1 MSEGIRINKYLSEIG
16 YCSRRQADKL
26 IEQGRIMVNS
36 KEAVM
41 GYKVQKDD
49 VIHVDGEKIKQKKT
63 KRIFIALNKP
73 KGVVCT
79 TNAGVEENNIIDFI
93 KFRERIFP
101 IGRLDKTTTGLI
113 LLTNDGS
120 TANKILKTSYN
131 NEKEYLVRV
140 NRPISEDVLKK
151 MSEGVAIV
159 GKKTRKCKVEQISQF
174 IFKIVLTQGLNR
186 QIRRMSE
193 YLGYEVVALKRIR
206 IINISLDV
214 PLGRY
219 RDLTDAEI
227 LELNQLIEPSSKT
240 EEASLPKIETV
251 KRRTEFIKRDDPRY
265 KNPGDY

>member
-1 MSEGIRINKYLSEIG
+1 MESQGIRINKYLSEIG

-26 IEQGRIMVNS
+26 IEQGRIMINS

-113 LLTNDGS
+113 LLTNDGD
-120 TANKILKTSYN
+120 TANKILKTAYN

-159 GKKTRKCKVEQISQF
+159 GKKTRKCKVEKLKSTE
-174 IFKIVLTQGLNR
+174 FKIILTQGLNR
-186 QIRRMSE
+186 QIRRMCE
-193 YLGYEVVALKRIR
+193 YFDFRVLSLKRVR
-206 IINISLDV
+206 IMNIKLDV
-214 PLGRY
+214 KEGKY
-219 RDLTDAEI
+219 RLLNDKEISELTNM
-227 LELNQLIEPSSKT
+227 LK
-240 EEASLPKIETV
+240 K
-251 KRRTEFIKRDDPRY
+251 
-265 KNPGDY
+265 

>member
-1 MSEGIRINKYLSEIG
+1 MESQGIRINKYLSEIG

-49 VIHVDGEKIKQKKT
+49 VIHVDGEKIKQKKS

-113 LLTNDGS
+113 LLTNDGD
-120 TANKILKTSYN
+120 TANKILKTAYN

-159 GKKTRKCKVEQISQF
+159 GKKTRKCKVEKLKSTE
-174 IFKIVLTQGLNR
+174 FKIILTQGLNR
-186 QIRRMSE
+186 QIRRMCE
-193 YLGYEVVALKRIR
+193 YFDFRVVSLRRVRIM
-206 IINISLDV
+206 NIKLDV
-214 PLGRY
+214 KEGKY
-219 RDLTDAEI
+219 RLLNDKEISELTNM
-227 LELNQLIEPSSKT
+227 LK
-240 EEASLPKIETV
+240 K
-251 KRRTEFIKRDDPRY
+251 
-265 KNPGDY
+265 

>member
-1 MSEGIRINKYLSEIG
+1 MSSEGTRINKYLSEIG
-16 YCSRRQADKL
+16 YCSRRQVDKL

-49 VIHVDGEKIKQKKT
+49 VIHVDGEKIKHKKS

-113 LLTNDGS
+113 LLTNDGD
-120 TANKILKTSYN
+120 TANKILKTAYN

-140 NRPISEDVLKK
+140 NRPISEAVLKE
-151 MSEGVAIV
+151 MSEGVSIL
-159 GKKTRKCKVEQISQF
+159 GKKTKKCKVEKLKSTE
-174 IFKIVLTQGLNR
+174 FKIILTQGLNR
-186 QIRRMSE
+186 QIRRMCE
-193 YLGYEVVALKRIR
+193 YFDFRVLSLKRVR
-206 IINISLDV
+206 IMNIKLDV
-214 PLGRY
+214 KEGKY
-219 RDLTDAEI
+219 RLLNDKEISELTNM
-227 LELNQLIEPSSKT
+227 LK
-240 EEASLPKIETV
+240 K
-251 KRRTEFIKRDDPRY
+251 
-265 KNPGDY
+265 

>member
-1 MSEGIRINKYLSEIG
+1 MDSQGIRINKYLSEVG

-26 IEQGRIMVNS
+26 IQQGRIMVNS

-41 GYKVQKDD
+41 GYKVQNDD
-49 VIHVDGEKIKQKKT
+49 VIHVDGEKIKHKKS

-113 LLTNDGS
+113 LLTNDGN

-140 NRPISEDVLKK
+140 NRPISENVLKK
-151 MSEGVAIV
+151 MSEGVSIL
-159 GKKTRKCKVEQISQF
+159 GKKTRKCKVEKLKSTE
-174 IFKIVLTQGLNR
+174 FKIILTQGLNR
-186 QIRRMSE
+186 QIRRMCE
-193 YLGYEVVALKRIR
+193 YFDFRVVSLKRVR
-206 IINISLDV
+206 IMNIKLDV
-214 PLGRY
+214 KEGKY
-219 RDLTDAEI
+219 RLLNDKEISELTNM
-227 LELNQLIEPSSKT
+227 LK
-240 EEASLPKIETV
+240 K
-251 KRRTEFIKRDDPRY
+251 
-265 KNPGDY
+265 

>member
-1 MSEGIRINKYLSEIG
+1 MESQGIRINKYLSEIG

-26 IEQGRIMVNS
+26 IEQGRIMINS

-49 VIHVDGEKIKQKKT
+49 VIHVDGEKIKQKKS

-113 LLTNDGS
+113 LLTNDGD
-120 TANKILKTSYN
+120 TANKILKTAYN

-159 GKKTRKCKVEQISQF
+159 GKKTRKCKVEKLKSTE
-174 IFKIVLTQGLNR
+174 FKIILTQGLNR
-186 QIRRMSE
+186 QIRRMCE
-193 YLGYEVVALKRIR
+193 YFDFRVLSLKRVR
-206 IINISLDV
+206 IMNIKLDV
-214 PLGRY
+214 KEGKY
-219 RDLTDAEI
+219 RLLNDKEISELTNM
-227 LELNQLIEPSSKT
+227 LK
-240 EEASLPKIETV
+240 K
-251 KRRTEFIKRDDPRY
+251 
-265 KNPGDY
+265 

>member
-1 MSEGIRINKYLSEIG
+1 MGSEGIRINKYLSEIG

-49 VIHVDGEKIKQKKT
+49 VIHVDGEKIKHKKS

-113 LLTNDGS
+113 LLTNDGD
-120 TANKILKTSYN
+120 TANKILKTAYN

-159 GKKTRKCKVEQISQF
+159 GKKTRKCKVEKLKSTE
-174 IFKIVLTQGLNR
+174 FKIILTQGLNR
-186 QIRRMSE
+186 QIRRMCE
-193 YLGYEVVALKRIR
+193 YFDFRVLSLKRVR
-206 IINISLDV
+206 IMNIKLDV
-214 PLGRY
+214 KEGKY
-219 RDLTDAEI
+219 RLLNDKEIFELTNM
-227 LELNQLIEPSSKT
+227 LK
-240 EEASLPKIETV
+240 K
-251 KRRTEFIKRDDPRY
+251 
-265 KNPGDY
+265 

>member
-1 MSEGIRINKYLSEIG
+1 MMSEGIRINKYLSEIG

-49 VIHVDGEKIKQKKT
+49 VIHVDGEKIKHKKS

-113 LLTNDGS
+113 LLTNDGD
-120 TANKILKTSYN
+120 TANKILKTAYN

-159 GKKTRKCKVEQISQF
+159 GKKTRKCKVEKLKSTE
-174 IFKIVLTQGLNR
+174 FKIILTQGLNR
-186 QIRRMSE
+186 QIRRMCE
-193 YLGYEVVALKRIR
+193 YFDFRVISLKRVR
-206 IINISLDV
+206 IMNIKLDV
-214 PLGRY
+214 KEGKY
-219 RDLTDAEI
+219 RLLNDKEISELTNM
-227 LELNQLIEPSSKT
+227 LK
-240 EEASLPKIETV
+240 K
-251 KRRTEFIKRDDPRY
+251 
-265 KNPGDY
+265 

>member
-49 VIHVDGEKIKQKKT
+49 VIHVDGEKIKHKKS

-113 LLTNDGS
+113 LLTNDGD
-120 TANKILKTSYN
+120 TANKILKTAYN

-159 GKKTRKCKVEQISQF
+159 GKKTRKCKVEKLKSTE
-174 IFKIVLTQGLNR
+174 FKIILTQGLNR
-186 QIRRMSE
+186 QIRRMCE
-193 YLGYEVVALKRIR
+193 YFDFTVVSLKRVR
-206 IINISLDV
+206 IMNIKLDV
-214 PLGRY
+214 KEGKY
-219 RDLTDAEI
+219 RLLNDKEISELTNM
-227 LELNQLIEPSSKT
+227 LK
-240 EEASLPKIETV
+240 K
-251 KRRTEFIKRDDPRY
+251 
-265 KNPGDY
+265 

>member
-1 MSEGIRINKYLSEIG
+1 MGSEGTRINKYLSEIG

-26 IEQGRIMVNS
+26 IEQGRVMVNS
-36 KEAVM
+36 KETVM

-49 VIHVDGEKIKQKKT
+49 TIHVDGEKIKQKKR

-93 KFRERIFP
+93 NFRERIFP

-113 LLTNDGS
+113 LLTNDGG
-120 TANKILKTSYN
+120 TANKILKTAYN

-159 GKKTRKCKVEQISQF
+159 GKKTRKCKVEKLKSTE
-174 IFKIVLTQGLNR
+174 FKIILTQGLNR
-186 QIRRMSE
+186 QIRRMCE
-193 YLGYEVVALKRIR
+193 YFDFRVVSLRRVRIM
-206 IINISLDV
+206 NIKLDV
-214 PLGRY
+214 KEGKY
-219 RDLTDAEI
+219 RLLNDKEISELTNM
-227 LELNQLIEPSSKT
+227 LK
-240 EEASLPKIETV
+240 K
-251 KRRTEFIKRDDPRY
+251 
-265 KNPGDY
+265 

>member
-1 MSEGIRINKYLSEIG
+1 MSSEGTRINKYLSEIG
-16 YCSRRQADKL
+16 YCSRRQVDKL

-49 VIHVDGEKIKQKKT
+49 VIHVDGEKIKHKKS

-113 LLTNDGS
+113 LLTNDGD
-120 TANKILKTSYN
+120 TANKILKTAYN

-140 NRPISEDVLKK
+140 NRPISEAVLKK
-151 MSEGVAIV
+151 MSEGVSIL
-159 GKKTRKCKVEQISQF
+159 GKKTRKCKVEKLKSTE
-174 IFKIVLTQGLNR
+174 FKIILTQGLNR
-186 QIRRMSE
+186 QIRRMCE
-193 YLGYEVVALKRIR
+193 VLGYRVTKLKRVR
-206 IINISLDV
+206 IMDIHLDTKV
-214 PLGRY
+214 GEY
-219 RDLTDAEI
+219 RDLNNE
-227 LELNQLIEPSSKT
+227 EVEQL
-240 EEASLPKIETV
+240 
-251 KRRTEFIKRDDPRY
+251 FIK
-265 KNPGDY
+265 